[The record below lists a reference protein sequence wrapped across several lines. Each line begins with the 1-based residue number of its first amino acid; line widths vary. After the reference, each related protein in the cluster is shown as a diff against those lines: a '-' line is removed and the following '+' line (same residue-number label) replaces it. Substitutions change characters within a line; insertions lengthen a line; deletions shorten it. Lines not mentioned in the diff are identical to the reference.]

1 MIGHVIQFNEYF
13 LFIIQFAHE
22 LHIEYL
28 SWRACI
34 GLWLMLF
41 VVIFALS
48 EASFLVK
55 YFTRFSEEVFTGV
68 IALFFTF
75 EAIRTIVK
83 VIYLS
88 TCIYLSIVN
97 LSRYSS
103 VIHYVVLSIHVECL
117 LTVLIHVYVLQ

>member
-1 MIGHVIQFNEYF
+1 MSISYF
-13 LFIIQFAHE
+13 IQFAHE

-103 VIHYVVLSIHVECL
+103 VTHYVVLSIHVECL